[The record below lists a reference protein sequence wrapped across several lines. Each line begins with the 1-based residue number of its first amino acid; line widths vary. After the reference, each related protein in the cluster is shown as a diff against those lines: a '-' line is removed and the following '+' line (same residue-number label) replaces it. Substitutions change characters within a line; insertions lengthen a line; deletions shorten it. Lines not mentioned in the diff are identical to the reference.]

1 MKIIKKNEQKGYI
14 SIETALITGI
24 ILFMGV
30 LALMAMQANQNTVT
44 TESLNSVDGA
54 VNNAVILNPYDNWQE
69 VLINE

>member
-24 ILFMGV
+24 ILFTGV
-30 LALMAMQANQNTVT
+30 LALMAMQTNQNTVT

-54 VNNAVILNPYDNWQE
+54 VNNAVILNPYDN
-69 VLINE
+69 

>member
-54 VNNAVILNPYDNWQE
+54 VNNAVILNPYDN
-69 VLINE
+69 

>member
-24 ILFMGV
+24 ILFTGV

-54 VNNAVILNPYDNWQE
+54 VNNAVILNPYDN
-69 VLINE
+69 

>member
-24 ILFMGV
+24 ILFTGV

-54 VNNAVILNPYDNWQE
+54 VNNAVILNPYDNW
-69 VLINE
+69 